1 MANERRKCRLADVK
15 SRDVDLRKYAPII
28 IATIEK
34 TVAGKNP
41 KVYAD
46 YVMIYDDVNL
56 KLDTIDYPE
65 FVKSVN
71 TRKAVKK
78 IKFNV

>member
-15 SRDVDLRKYAPII
+15 FRGVDLRKYAPII

-41 KVYAD
+41 KVYNCESRKND
-46 YVMIYDDVNL
+46 NN
-56 KLDTIDYPE
+56 YP
-65 FVKSVN
+65 FL
-71 TRKAVKK
+71 
-78 IKFNV
+78 ILLL